1 MTTAPGDK
9 FVVRSPADIAQLLM
23 AEMSYLEQEHFK
35 VLTLDTRNR
44 VLADTTLHISAV
56 STPVTSVWA
65 RCFGRP

>member
-1 MTTAPGDK
+1 
-9 FVVRSPADIAQLLM
+9 M
-23 AEMSYLEQEHFK
+23 AEMSHLEQEHFK